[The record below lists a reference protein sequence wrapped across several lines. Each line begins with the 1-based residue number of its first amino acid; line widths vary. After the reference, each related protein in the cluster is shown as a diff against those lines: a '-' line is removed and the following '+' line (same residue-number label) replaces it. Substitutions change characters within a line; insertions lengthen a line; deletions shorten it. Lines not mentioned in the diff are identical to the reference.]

1 MNTPLI
7 DPGIRRSVL
16 VLGSIALVAGA
27 ATLVLAVAEGQSLL
41 ASQGARL
48 GTLMHLNPLGGI
60 VTVALSAATLAAGA
74 VGSPRLIQIAAG
86 AWCVAAV
93 QVIAQSGREPN
104 VFGGTASTLAFFV
117 ALGAGLAA
125 LGFAPRPHAS
135 PEPEPAP

>member
-1 MNTPLI
+1 MNAPLI

-16 VLGSIALVAGA
+16 ILGFVALVAGA
-27 ATLVLAVAEGQSLL
+27 ATLVLALAEGQPLL
-41 ASQGARL
+41 ASRGVRL
-48 GTLMHLNPLGGI
+48 GTLMHLNPLGGV
-60 VTVALSAATLAAGA
+60 VTVALSAATLVAGA

-104 VFGGTASTLAFFV
+104 VLGGTASTLAFFL